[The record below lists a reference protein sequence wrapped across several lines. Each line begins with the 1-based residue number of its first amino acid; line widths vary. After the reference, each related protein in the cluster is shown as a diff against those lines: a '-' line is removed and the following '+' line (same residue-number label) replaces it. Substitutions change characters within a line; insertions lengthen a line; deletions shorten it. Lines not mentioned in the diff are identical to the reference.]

1 MRRSSQ
7 LVLSLAAI
15 TVLSLVAAWTTLN
28 SPTIFFDH
36 QILLGSSL
44 GVFALLQFG
53 WLGLPVG
60 MVSALCTW
68 QMWGH
73 PWAAL
78 AMLLQLLWQQL
89 YLSHFNGGASERG
102 NGRIVLATILFWLLV
117 GMPLQTLLYTGL
129 LRADLASA
137 TALNIKEAVVGVV
150 NASLGLLMFLAVQL
164 LQLRR
169 RPGGDLS
176 LRGVVFA
183 VLLLLISLPGV
194 LNSLVTGDQ
203 LTARTLTQFR
213 LDLKQQALEVASHLP
228 SGGGALPQVGPQRQL
243 REQVSF
249 EAVAADGQRLRS
261 DPALFNALTQDY
273 RPELETL
280 LAPQGLT
287 LLAPVHAGARLQR
300 ILQGYW
306 RYELRLPESAEQRWQ
321 QITVVQPAGEQ
332 LLELIDSMRPT
343 LQILA
348 LLLIAAALISEL
360 LTTLVAAQ
368 FNRIVGSLVPL
379 NTELD
384 PDPRS
389 PQAVVMPKLQPT
401 RLRELNRIV
410 SLINQQAEI
419 VNQLSAELQLRATT
433 DDLTG
438 LLNRRALLE
447 QLQTLM
453 GQADRRRRQD
463 RLGLLFC
470 DLDLFKEV
478 NDSLG
483 HATGDLVLQTVAAR
497 TSRCLRTGDLS
508 GRTGGDEFLVVL
520 HPIPDLDTAM
530 RVAEKINLA
539 IAKPI
544 TTPGLRVN
552 ITVSI
557 GVAVAKPDEGM
568 DDLIARADQAMYQAK
583 QAGRNQVIR
592 IDCGPQ
598 PAGHDR

>member
-7 LVLSLAAI
+7 LLATLAGITVLSLAA
-15 TVLSLVAAWTTLN
+15 AWATLN
-28 SPTIFFDH
+28 SPTIFFDQ

-78 AMLLQLLWQQL
+78 VLLLQLLWQQL
-89 YLSHFNGGASERG
+89 YLSRFNGGPGERG
-102 NGRIVLATILFWLLV
+102 NGRIVLATIVFWLLV
-117 GMPLQTLLYTGL
+117 GLPLRTLLYTGL
-129 LRADLASA
+129 LQADLASA
-137 TALNIKEAVVGVV
+137 TALNSKEAVLGVV
-150 NASLGLLMFLAVQL
+150 TASLGLLLFLAAQL
-164 LQLRR
+164 LRLRR
-169 RPGGDLS
+169 RPGDLS

-194 LNSLVTGDQ
+194 LNILVTGNQ

-213 LDLKQQALEVASHLP
+213 LDLNQQALQVAFRLP
-228 SGGGALPQVGPQRQL
+228 SRTGVLPLDGAQSELHDQV
-243 REQVSF
+243 VF
-249 EAVAADGQRLRS
+249 EAVAADGQQLRS
-261 DPALFNALTQDY
+261 DPALFNSLAQNY
-273 RPELETL
+273 RSEFETV
-280 LAPQGLT
+280 LAPQGMT
-287 LLAPVHAGARLQR
+287 LLVPERTGARLQR
-300 ILQGYW
+300 NLQGYW
-306 RYELRLPESAEQRWQ
+306 RYQLRLPVSAEQPWQ

-332 LLELIDSMRPT
+332 FLELLASMRPS

-360 LTTLVAAQ
+360 LASLVAAQ
-368 FNRIVGSLVPL
+368 FNRMVGSLVPADTAL
-379 NTELD
+379 SR
-384 PDPRS
+384 DPRN
-389 PQAVVMPKLQPT
+389 PQPVVMPELQPT

-410 SLINQQAEI
+410 TLINQQGQI

-433 DDLTG
+433 DELTG

-463 RLGLLFC
+463 HLGLLFC

-483 HATGDLVLQTVAAR
+483 HATGDMVLQTVAAR
-497 TSRCLRTGDLS
+497 TRSCLRAGDLS

-520 HPIPDLDTAM
+520 NAIPDQNTAM
-530 RVAEKINLA
+530 TVAEKINQA
-539 IAKPI
+539 IAEPI
-544 TTPGLRVN
+544 PTPRLRVN

-557 GVAVAKPDEGM
+557 GVAIVRPDEGM
-568 DDLIARADQAMYQAK
+568 DELIARADQAMYQAK

-592 IDCGPQ
+592 ID
-598 PAGHDR
+598 

>member
-7 LVLSLAAI
+7 LLMTLAAI
-15 TVLSLVAAWTTLN
+15 TVLSLAAAWATLN
-28 SPTIFFDH
+28 SPTIFFDQ

-53 WLGLPVG
+53 WMGLAVG

-68 QMWGH
+68 QMWDH

-78 AMLLQLLWQQL
+78 VMLLQLLWQQL
-89 YLSHFNGGASERG
+89 YLSRFNGGPSERG

-117 GMPLQTLLYTGL
+117 GLPLRSLLYTGL
-129 LRADLASA
+129 LQTDLASA
-137 TALNIKEAVVGVV
+137 TALNIKEAVVSVV
-150 NASLGLLMFLAVQL
+150 NASLGLLLFLAAQL

-169 RPGGDLS
+169 RPGDLS

-194 LNSLVTGDQ
+194 LNIVVTGDQ
-203 LTARTLTQFR
+203 LTARTLSQFR
-213 LDLKQQALEVASHLP
+213 LDLNQQALDVAFRLP
-228 SGGGALPQVGPQRQL
+228 SRTDVLPLDGAQRQPQD
-243 REQVSF
+243 QVAF
-249 EAVAADGQRLRS
+249 EAVAADGQRLLS
-261 DPALFNALTQDY
+261 DPALFASLEQDY
-273 RPELETL
+273 RPELETV
-280 LAPQGLT
+280 LAPQGMT
-287 LLAPVHAGARLQR
+287 LLVPERAGARLQR

-306 RYELRLPESAEQRWQ
+306 SYQLRLPVSTEQGWQ
-321 QITVVQPAGEQ
+321 LITVVQPAGEQ

-343 LQILA
+343 LQILG

-368 FNRIVGSLVPL
+368 FNRIVGSLVPVDRA
-379 NTELD
+379 LD
-384 PDPRS
+384 RDPRS
-389 PQAVVMPKLQPT
+389 PQAVVMPQLQPT

-410 SLINQQAEI
+410 SLINQQAEM

-453 GQADRRRRQD
+453 DQADRRRSQD

-483 HATGDLVLQTVAAR
+483 HATGDVVLQTVAAR
-497 TSRCLRTGDLS
+497 TRSCLRTGDLT

-520 HPIPDLDTAM
+520 NPIPDLDTAM
-530 RVAEKINLA
+530 QVAEKINLA
-539 IAKPI
+539 IAEPI
-544 TTPGLRVN
+544 PTSRLRVS

-557 GVAVAKPDEGM
+557 GVAIARPNEGM

-592 IDCGPQ
+592 ID
-598 PAGHDR
+598 

>member
-7 LVLSLAAI
+7 RVVTLAAI
-15 TVLSLVAAWTTLN
+15 TVLALAAAWATLN
-28 SPTIFFDH
+28 SPTIFFDQ

-53 WLGLPVG
+53 WRGLPVG
-60 MVSALCTW
+60 MVSAFCTW

-78 AMLLQLLWQQL
+78 VMLLQLLWQQL
-89 YLSHFNGGASERG
+89 YLSRFNGGRSERG

-117 GMPLQTLLYTGL
+117 GLPLRSLLYTGL
-129 LRADLASA
+129 LQTDLASA
-137 TALNIKEAVVGVV
+137 TALNIKEAVVSVV
-150 NASLGLLMFLAVQL
+150 NASLGLLLFLAAQL

-169 RPGGDLS
+169 RPGDLS

-194 LNSLVTGDQ
+194 LNIVVTGDQ
-203 LTARTLTQFR
+203 LTARSITQFR
-213 LDLKQQALEVASHLP
+213 LDLNQQALDVAFHLP
-228 SGGGALPQVGPQRQL
+228 SRTDVLPLDGPQRQL
-243 REQVSF
+243 QEQVAF
-249 EAVAADGQRLRS
+249 EAVAADGQRLLS
-261 DPALFNALTQDY
+261 NPALFASLEQDY
-273 RPELETL
+273 RPELETV
-280 LAPQGLT
+280 LAPQGMT
-287 LLAPVHAGARLQR
+287 LLVPERAGARLQR

-306 RYELRLPESAEQRWQ
+306 SYQLRLPVSTEQGWQ
-321 QITVVQPAGEQ
+321 LITVVQPAGEQ

-368 FNRIVGSLVPL
+368 FNRIVGSLVPVDRA
-379 NTELD
+379 LD
-384 PDPRS
+384 RDPRS

-419 VNQLSAELQLRATT
+419 VNQLSAELQRRATT
-433 DDLTG
+433 DQLTG

-447 QLQTLM
+447 QLQSLM

-483 HATGDLVLQTVAAR
+483 HATGDVVLQTVAAR
-497 TSRCLRTGDLS
+497 TRSCLRTGDLT

-520 HPIPDLDTAM
+520 NPIPDLNTAM
-530 RVAEKINLA
+530 QVAEKINLA
-539 IAKPI
+539 IAEPI
-544 TTPGLRVN
+544 PTQRLRLS

-557 GVAVAKPDEGM
+557 GVAIARPKEGM

-592 IDCGPQ
+592 ID
-598 PAGHDR
+598 

>member
-7 LVLSLAAI
+7 LLATLAGITVLSLAA
-15 TVLSLVAAWTTLN
+15 AWATLN
-28 SPTIFFDH
+28 SPTIFFDQ

-78 AMLLQLLWQQL
+78 VLLLQLLWQQL
-89 YLSHFNGGASERG
+89 YLSRFNGGPGERG

-117 GMPLQTLLYTGL
+117 GLPLRTLLYTGL
-129 LRADLASA
+129 LQADLASA
-137 TALNIKEAVVGVV
+137 TALNSKEAVLGVV
-150 NASLGLLMFLAVQL
+150 TASLGLLLFLAAQL
-164 LQLRR
+164 LRLRR
-169 RPGGDLS
+169 RPGDLS

-194 LNSLVTGDQ
+194 LNILVTGNQ

-213 LDLKQQALEVASHLP
+213 LDLNQQALQVAFRLP
-228 SGGGALPQVGPQRQL
+228 SRTGVLPLDGAQRELHDQV
-243 REQVSF
+243 VF
-249 EAVAADGQRLRS
+249 EAVAADGKQLRS
-261 DPALFNALTQDY
+261 DPALFNSLAQNY
-273 RPELETL
+273 RPEFETV
-280 LAPQGLT
+280 LAPQGMT
-287 LLAPVHAGARLQR
+287 LLVPERTGARLQR
-300 ILQGYW
+300 NLQGYW
-306 RYELRLPESAEQRWQ
+306 RYQLRLPVSAEQPWQ

-332 LLELIDSMRPT
+332 FLELLASMRPS

-360 LTTLVAAQ
+360 LASLVAAQ
-368 FNRIVGSLVPL
+368 FNRMVGSLVPADTAL
-379 NTELD
+379 SR
-384 PDPRS
+384 DPRN
-389 PQAVVMPKLQPT
+389 PQPVVMPELQPT

-410 SLINQQAEI
+410 TLINQQGQI

-433 DDLTG
+433 DELTG

-447 QLQTLM
+447 ELQTLM

-463 RLGLLFC
+463 HLGLLFC

-483 HATGDLVLQTVAAR
+483 HATGDMVLQTVAAR
-497 TSRCLRTGDLS
+497 TRSCLRTGDLS

-520 HPIPDLDTAM
+520 NAIPDQNTAM
-530 RVAEKINLA
+530 TVAEKINQA
-539 IAKPI
+539 IAEPI
-544 TTPGLRVN
+544 PTPRLRVN

-557 GVAVAKPDEGM
+557 GVAIVRPDEGM
-568 DDLIARADQAMYQAK
+568 DELIARADQAMYQAK
-583 QAGRNQVIR
+583 QAGRNQVIL
-592 IDCGPQ
+592 ID
-598 PAGHDR
+598 